1 MNVNRHTEQNVGY
14 VEINNPPVNAIGIN
28 VRQGLLDT
36 VIWAEKNQ
44 LDRVIVSGS
53 GNIFAAGADTSEFDH
68 EPVEPH
74 LPDVLNAIDKSHVPW
89 IAAINGIALGG
100 GAEIA
105 LACRMRIMHSKAKIG
120 FPEVTL
126 GVIPGAG
133 GTQRLPRLV
142 GLEKALTMVVHGKPI
157 GADAALQAG
166 LVHAIDDDVLDAA
179 FMVNSEELLCR
190 VPTWEL
196 PSPETNNEIIASTKQ
211 SIKKKAKG
219 QIAPSLAISV
229 IKAGLAA
236 SFEEGLTNERQAFL
250 ELRGSAQAKALR
262 HLFFSERAAKTPKSL
277 RHIEPQNLEHIAVAG
292 GGTMGAGIAYALLN
306 VGMRVSVLEVD
317 KEAVERANQNI
328 DRIVDASAKRGLI
341 NESHIADIRTRLTV
355 TTDYSTVADASLA
368 IEAAFE
374 SMAVK
379 QSVLDALNS
388 VLPTHSTIATNTSY
402 LDVNEI
408 ASFLPDPT
416 RVLGLHFFA
425 PAHIMKLLEIVRG
438 DNTNDIHLATGF
450 KLAKLLGKIPVI
462 AGVCDGFIGNR
473 ILARYREAADT
484 VLIDGSTPWEI
495 DEAMVKFG
503 YAMGP
508 YEAQDVSG
516 LDIAHANRRRQD
528 ATRDPKRRYIP
539 IADRMVELGK
549 LGKKTGAGWYRYS
562 AEGKIDDP
570 IVADLALEEARLANI
585 ERTEYTE
592 AQISDRLLT
601 AMINEAA
608 DILYEGIA
616 QSASDID
623 LVTVFGYGFP
633 RWRGGLMH
641 YADTVGPKAIVEKIN
656 EFAKEDS
663 IAWKVSP
670 LLQRC
675 VDNGVLLSNFETG
688 K

>member
-1 MNVNRHTEQNVGY
+1 MNVKRRTEHNVGY

-28 VRQGLLDT
+28 VRQGLMDA
-36 VIWAEKNQ
+36 VVWAEKNQ
-44 LDRVIVSGS
+44 FDRVIVSGS
-53 GNIFAAGADTSEFDH
+53 GNIFAAGADTSEFNT

-74 LPDVLNAIDKSHVPW
+74 LPDVLNAIEKSHVPW

-105 LACRMRIMHSKAKIG
+105 LACRMRIMHSQAKIG

-142 GLEKALTMVVHGKPI
+142 GLEKALTMIVHGKPI

-166 LVHAIDDDVLDAA
+166 LVHSIDEDVLDAA
-179 FMVNSEELLCR
+179 FMTNTEELLCR

-196 PSPETNNEIIASTKQ
+196 PSPEINNEIIASANQ
-211 SIKKKAKG
+211 SIKKKARG
-219 QIAPSLAISV
+219 QIAPSMAINI
-229 IKAGLAA
+229 IKAGLAT
-236 SFEEGLTNERQAFL
+236 SFEEGLANERQAFL

-262 HLFFSERAAKTPKSL
+262 HLFFSERAARTPKSL
-277 RHIEPQNLEHIAVAG
+277 RHIEPQNLEHVAVAG

-306 VGMRVSVLEVD
+306 AGMRVSVLELD
-317 KEAVERANQNI
+317 QEAVERANQNI
-328 DRIVDASAKRGLI
+328 NRIVDASAKRGLI
-341 NESHIADIRTRLTV
+341 NERHIADIRTRLTV
-355 TTDYSTVADASLA
+355 TSDYSSVGDASLA

-379 QSVLDALNS
+379 HSVLDALNN
-388 VLPTHSTIATNTSY
+388 VLPAHSTIATNTSY

-408 ASFLPDPT
+408 ALFLPDPS

-450 KLAKLLGKIPVI
+450 KLAKLLGKVPVI

-473 ILARYREAADT
+473 ILARFREAADT

-528 ATRDPKRRYIP
+528 ATRDPNRRYIP

-562 AEGKIDDP
+562 TEGKMDDP
-570 IVADLALEEARLANI
+570 IVADLAVEEARLANI
-585 ERTEYTE
+585 ERTEYAE
-592 AQISDRLLT
+592 AQITDRLLS

-608 DILYEGIA
+608 DILHEGIA
-616 QSASDID
+616 HSASDID

-641 YADTVGPKAIVEKIN
+641 YADAVGLKTIVEKIN
-656 EFAKEDS
+656 QFAKEDPV
-663 IAWKVSP
+663 AWKVSP
-670 LLQRC
+670 LLQSC